1 MIPKVIH
8 YCWFGNNKPPKI
20 VNKCIESWTKML
32 PDYKI
37 RKWDESNYNVNKIP
51 FTEEAYIYR
60 NFAFVSDYARWDI
73 LYNYGGIYL
82 DTDVLLIK
90 DISPLLEEGNFGGV
104 NIGGSFASGLIVALE
119 PKSEIAKEMMKL
131 YENAS
136 FTHHKGQPH
145 FVNCVKRET
154 ELLSTYGFK
163 LNAKEKQEVAGMTIY
178 PTEYFSPYNPHTGE
192 TKITDNTYAIHQ
204 YTGTW
209 MPSWMLK
216 TVMANNTNIKK
227 HYKNI
232 YDE

>member
-8 YCWFGNNKPPKI
+8 YCWFGDNKPPKI
-20 VNKCIESWTKML
+20 VDKCIESWTKIL
-32 PDYKI
+32 PDYEI
-37 RKWDESNYNVNKIP
+37 MKWDESNYDVNKTP
-51 FTEEAYIYR
+51 FTEEAYTYR

-90 DISPLLEEGNFGGV
+90 DITPLLEKGNFGGA
-104 NIGGSFASGLIVALE
+104 NIGGGFASGLIVALE
-119 PKSEIAKEMMKL
+119 PKSTIAKEMMEL
-131 YENAS
+131 YENTS
-136 FTHHKGQPH
+136 FTYHRGQPH

-154 ELLSTYGFK
+154 ELLSTHGFDTK
-163 LNAKEKQEVAGMTIY
+163 IKEKQEVAGMTIY

-209 MPSWMLK
+209 MPSWLLK
-216 TVMANNTNIKK
+216 TVMANNVNIRK